1 VLPGGP
7 GDAEMAQDLR
17 QVLAGVEYPLSLT
30 DFAHHL
36 PGRVAL
42 PLHCV
47 RSSSVVELDSHSR
60 WTAIRRP
67 RLAVPERPFG
77 RGSVGMAAHRGAPP
91 YRFLFVRGVKS
102 FGEGSGFAAGVFR
115 GVITHHAR

>member
-1 VLPGGP
+1 MLPGGP
-7 GDAEMAQDLR
+7 GDAEMAQDLG
-17 QVLAGVEYPLSLT
+17 QVLAGVEYLLSLT

-42 PLHCV
+42 PLRYV
-47 RSSSVVELDSHSR
+47 RSSSVVGLDSHGR
-60 WTAIRRP
+60 WIAIRRP

-91 YRFLFVRGVKS
+91 YRRIFC
-102 FGEGSGFAAGVFR
+102 AGTQTQVALR
-115 GVITHHAR
+115 NKLRVSLRPRP